1 MEYKKM
7 TWFFRGAIEVEEYAT
22 GKFGAPGEKRKKREK
37 PTPELMEKRNQ
48 HRKEKLARRRLRKYF
63 RKNDYLVD
71 LTYRR
76 DARPGN
82 IKQAKEQFRIFLRQ
96 VRREYRKRGQELRW
110 LRNIE
115 VGTKGAWHI
124 HLCINRIPETDLI
137 LADAWKHGK
146 VYFQLMYERG
156 EFREL
161 AAYITKTPKTDPR
174 LKESSYSASRN
185 MPLPPP
191 DEKTYRRWKPWEK
204 VKIPDG
210 YYVDMDSFK
219 EGTNP
224 FTGRKYRIY
233 TLLLL
238 RQTE

>member
-1 MEYKKM
+1 M
-7 TWFFRGAIEVEEYAT
+7 
-22 GKFGAPGEKRKKREK
+22 
-37 PTPELMEKRNQ
+37 
-48 HRKEKLARRRLRKYF
+48 
-63 RKNDYLVD
+63 
-71 LTYRR
+71 
-76 DARPGN
+76 
-82 IKQAKEQFRIFLRQ
+82 
-96 VRREYRKRGQELRW
+96 
-110 LRNIE
+110 RNIE